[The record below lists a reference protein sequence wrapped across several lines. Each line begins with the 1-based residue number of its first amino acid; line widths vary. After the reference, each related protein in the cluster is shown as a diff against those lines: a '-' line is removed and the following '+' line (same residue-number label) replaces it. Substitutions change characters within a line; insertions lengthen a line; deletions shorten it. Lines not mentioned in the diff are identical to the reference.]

1 MENTRNKPARRRL
14 PLAVYLAFL
23 LVAALAFTGASFA
36 SYKTVATGSDSARVA
51 RFVVTAARDTSQT
64 TEDLTLDSMNPS
76 ATYTFTVS
84 NTDASGVNETATRY
98 SVIVTLPKALPTGV
112 TMKLTRVTDTT
123 VTEVP
128 QSSASGN
135 TYTFSD
141 NGMLFSAAVARPDTY
156 ILTFTADSSA
166 SSSEL
171 KGINITVNAVQVD

>member
-23 LVAALAFTGASFA
+23 LIAALAFTGASFA

-51 RFVVTAARDTSQT
+51 RFVVAAEKDAAQR
-64 TEDLTLDSMNPS
+64 EDLTLDSTKPS

-84 NTDASGVNETATRY
+84 NTDANGANINETATRY
-98 SVIVTLPKALPTGV
+98 SIVVTLPKALPTGV
-112 TMKLTRVTDTT
+112 TMTLTRDTDTT
-123 VTEVP
+123 AITNT
-128 QSSASGN
+128 QSGN
-135 TYTFSD
+135 VYTFSD

-166 SSSEL
+166 GSGTLE
-171 KGINITVNAVQVD
+171 GINITVNAEQVD

>member
-1 MENTRNKPARRRL
+1 MENTRNKPARRHL

-51 RFVVTAARDTSQT
+51 RFVVTAIPETNQS
-64 TEDLTLDSMNPS
+64 ENLTLDSSTPI
-76 ATYTFTVS
+76 AEYKFTVS
-84 NTDASGVNETATRY
+84 NNESGKVNETATRY
-98 SVIVTLPKALPTGV
+98 DVVVTLPSALPTGV
-112 TMKLTRVTDTT
+112 TMKLSRVADTT

-141 NGMLFSAAVARPDTY
+141 NGMLFSAADARSDIYT
-156 ILTFTADSSA
+156 LTFAAQSSA
-166 SSSEL
+166 ESDTLE
-171 KGINITVNAVQVD
+171 GIKITVNAEQVD